1 MMREREIDCAKSA
14 KGLKSDCVL
23 SSVCCVRSAGKED
36 ILSFPV
42 GVSGEW
48 RIFPGIL
55 CTGVFL
61 DAIALPASGFLPE
74 RFTSADRGP

>member
-1 MMREREIDCAKSA
+1 MDWAKSA
-14 KGLKSDCVL
+14 KGLKSDCVA

-61 DAIALPASGFLPE
+61 DAIALPPPGSYRNALPPLIGGHE
-74 RFTSADRGP
+74 RR